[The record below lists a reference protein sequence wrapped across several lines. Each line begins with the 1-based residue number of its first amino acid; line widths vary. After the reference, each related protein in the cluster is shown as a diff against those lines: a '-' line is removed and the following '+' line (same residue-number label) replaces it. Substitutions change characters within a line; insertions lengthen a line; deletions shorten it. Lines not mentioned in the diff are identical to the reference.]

1 MDNFWKGDFSY
12 KSDIEYC
19 ADFVCIFEMGSALQE
34 LLFYFWPHTHLSPK
48 FLSVLDDNKI
58 F

>member
-1 MDNFWKGDFSY
+1 MGDFSY
-12 KSDIEYC
+12 KSDIGYC
-19 ADFVCIFEMGSALQE
+19 ADFVCISEMGSALQE
-34 LLFYFWPHTHLSPK
+34 LLFYFWPHTHPSPK